1 MARFLFKDIEFPNTA
16 QYGKAT
22 SVMQAGSFGESR
34 QSKLKREEHEYAKRD
49 FNPINGLIKTDS
61 TSRLIEKHKDSLSKL
76 HSLHKEAQDHITRKG
91 KDIRYTVNSTETPT
105 INNNYKEM
113 QQ

>member
-1 MARFLFKDIEFPNTA
+1 
-16 QYGKAT
+16 
-22 SVMQAGSFGESR
+22 MQAGSFGDNSR

-61 TSRLIEKHKDSLSKL
+61 TKQLIEKHKDSLNKL

-91 KDIRYTVNSTETPT
+91 KDVRYTVNSSETPI
-105 INNNYKEM
+105 INNNYLEM

>member
-1 MARFLFKDIEFPNTA
+1 
-16 QYGKAT
+16 
-22 SVMQAGSFGESR
+22 MQAGSFGDSR
-34 QSKLKREEHEYAKRD
+34 QSKLTGIRREEQEYAKRD

-76 HSLHKEAQDHITRKG
+76 HSLHKEAQDHIIRKG
-91 KDIRYTVNSTETPT
+91 KDIRYTVNSSETPT
-105 INNNYKEM
+105 INNNYLEM